1 MLIPLRRDL
10 MRSIWAAWVNLVGRP
25 PHPHDVRLRHVMS
38 GCNRVVS
45 QCEMAGAS
53 GWVNNAP
60 TAGTF
65 RVGRRE
71 ARSLSERWPADPL
84 LARHRLRFKAID
96 ARLRG
101 SRALPLNSGRR
112 GGGGWWWCRS
122 RQYRKQYGKIGGVRR
137 GILRETISVP
147 PSNLGRCRIV
157 PTQRP
162 FLRTGSRSH
171 HNPCD

>member
-1 MLIPLRRDL
+1 
-10 MRSIWAAWVNLVGRP
+10 
-25 PHPHDVRLRHVMS
+25 MS

-84 LARHRLRFKAID
+84 LSRHRLRFKAID
-96 ARLRG
+96 ARWRG
-101 SRALPLNSGRR
+101 SRALPLTLAGVVVVVVGGADPGNIESNTARSGERVEA
-112 GGGGWWWCRS
+112 
-122 RQYRKQYGKIGGVRR
+122 Y
-137 GILRETISVP
+137 
-147 PSNLGRCRIV
+147 
-157 PTQRP
+157 
-162 FLRTGSRSH
+162 
-171 HNPCD
+171 